1 MIAFVLIGVIT
12 QMFDVFK
19 PVTAD
24 PILNL
29 SVLYRQDN
37 NPNKVDLGVGVYR
50 NELGQTPI
58 MASVAQAEARLMQE
72 QTSKAYIGVA
82 GSLRYC
88 ELVAEMILGQGHT
101 AIVDQRLSIVQTPGG
116 SGALR
121 VAAELVKAANPATT
135 VWMGNPTWANHQ
147 PIFSQVGLQIRQ
159 YPYYDHAAKAIDF
172 DALMA
177 TLATAAAGDLVLLH
191 ACCHNPSGADLHP
204 EHWQA
209 LTELVL
215 SRGLVPLV
223 DIAYQGLGD
232 GLAEDAYGVRLL
244 ASQVPEL
251 LIASSCSKN
260 FGVYRERTGT
270 LLVLSDNRQRAQV
283 STGQLLAVIRAN
295 YSMPPSHGAAL
306 VEMILQD
313 AALSQ
318 NWIHEL
324 TGMRQRIA
332 QLRVGLAD
340 HLQQQGAPQDF
351 NFIIRQKGMFSFL
364 GISPQQV
371 NRLVNDYSI
380 YLVNSSRINIAGLN
394 KANLPYVTNS
404 IIEVLRS

>member
-1 MIAFVLIGVIT
+1 
-12 QMFDVFK
+12 
-19 PVTAD
+19 
-24 PILNL
+24 
-29 SVLYRQDN
+29 
-37 NPNKVDLGVGVYR
+37 
-50 NELGQTPI
+50 
-58 MASVAQAEARLMQE
+58 MQE

-101 AIVDQRLSIVQTPGG
+101 AIVDQRLSIAQTPGG

-121 VAAELVKAANPATT
+121 VAAELVKAANPTT
-135 VWMGNPTWANHQ
+135 TIWMGNPTWANHQ

-159 YPYYDHAAKAIDF
+159 YPYYDHVTKAIDF

-244 ASQVPEL
+244 ASQAPEL

-270 LLVLSDNRQRAQV
+270 LLVLSDNRQQARV
-283 STGQLLAVIRAN
+283 STGQLLAVIRAS

-306 VEMILQD
+306 VEIILQD
-313 AALSQ
+313 AALRQ
-318 NWIHEL
+318 NWAHEL
-324 TGMRQRIA
+324 TVMRQRIA
-332 QLRVGLAD
+332 QLRVGLVD
-340 HLQQQGAPQDF
+340 QLQQQGAPQDF

-371 NRLVNDYSI
+371 NRLVNEYSV

-394 KANLPYVTNS
+394 KVNLPYVTNS

>member
-1 MIAFVLIGVIT
+1 
-12 QMFDVFK
+12 MFDVFR
-19 PVTAD
+19 PVAAD

-29 SVLYRQDN
+29 SVLYQQDN
-37 NPNKVDLGVGVYR
+37 NPSKVDLGVGVYR

-58 MASVAQAEARLMQE
+58 MAAVAQAEARLMQE

-101 AIVDQRLSIVQTPGG
+101 AIVDQRLSIAQTPGG

-121 VAAELVKAANPATT
+121 VAAELVKAANPTT
-135 VWMGNPTWANHQ
+135 TIWMGNPTWANHQ

-159 YPYYDHAAKAIDF
+159 YPYYDHVTKAIDF

-204 EHWQA
+204 EHWQV

-270 LLVLSDNRQRAQV
+270 LLVLSDNRQQARV
-283 STGQLLAVIRAN
+283 STGQLLAVIRAS

-306 VEMILQD
+306 VEIILQD

-318 NWIHEL
+318 NWAHEL
-324 TGMRQRIA
+324 TVMRQRIA
-332 QLRVGLAD
+332 QLRVGLVD
-340 HLQQQGAPQDF
+340 QLQQQGAPQDF

-371 NRLVNDYSI
+371 NRLVNEYSV

-394 KANLPYVTNS
+394 KVNLPYVTNC